1 MILIFTASKMKPSG
15 ELFNTPP
22 LTSCFVKKQINSIST
37 TIATGLDK
45 VPVRLL
51 KLCVNEVA
59 DSLTNIINLSFETA
73 TFPEIWK
80 IARVTPIYKSG
91 DKSVQLNYRPISVL
105 PVISKTCERHVHVTF
120 LSWLQKFRLL
130 IGNQSAYLNNHS
142 CVTALIDIT
151 DTLLLNMDRGDIN
164 GLLMLDLSKA
174 FDLINHNLLLK
185 KLEIYGLS
193 ESTLGWFNSYLSMR
207 KQAVAVNGT
216 ASEFLD
222 ISRGVPQGS
231 ILGPLLFI
239 TFMNDLSFEIN
250 DPQKLKMFADD
261 STILVAGRTLEY
273 VNQQLANCLK
283 PISSW
288 IGNHGMALNVA
299 KTESMIICTRPKLAR
314 LQGQRIQITHNGT
327 AIKSVDS
334 HKLLGLVLD
343 EQLTWNSH
351 TDEVCSRVLKRINLL
366 KAIKTYL
373 PQVQPLIDY
382 ACVIWGATSQY
393 NLDRILRL
401 QKYAARVILNI
412 LKRPHGQDVPSS
424 ELFSKLNWMI
434 INKRVDYFTS
444 IMMYKTINKSTPSY
458 LHNRFEYV
466 KDKHQ
471 TNTRPAASENL
482 FIPISYLL
490 RQDKGLSCTGE

>member
-1 MILIFTASKMKPSG
+1 M
-15 ELFNTPP
+15 
-22 LTSCFVKKQINSIST
+22 
-37 TIATGLDK
+37 
-45 VPVRLL
+45 
-51 KLCVNEVA
+51 
-59 DSLTNIINLSFETA
+59 DS
-73 TFPEIWK
+73 
-80 IARVTPIYKSG
+80 
-91 DKSVQLNYRPISVL
+91 
-105 PVISKTCERHVHVTF
+105 
-120 LSWLQKFRLL
+120 
-130 IGNQSAYLNNHS
+130 
-142 CVTALIDIT
+142 
-151 DTLLLNMDRGDIN
+151 GDIN

-174 FDLINHNLLLK
+174 FDLIYHNLLLK

-231 ILGPLLFI
+231 ILCPLLFI
-239 TFMNDLSFEIN
+239 TFMNDLSFEID

-261 STILVAGRTLEY
+261 STILVAGRTFEY

-299 KTESMIICTRPKLAR
+299 KTESMVICTRPKLAC

-334 HKLLGLVLD
+334 HKLLGLVLN

-351 TDEVCSRVLKRINLL
+351 TDEVCSKVLKRINIL

-373 PQVQPLIDY
+373 PQCARQSFYKSLIQPIIDY

-393 NLDRILRL
+393 NVDRILRL

-412 LKRPHGQDVPSS
+412 KRPQDVPSS
-424 ELFSKLNWMI
+424 ELFSKLNWMT
-434 INKRVDYFTS
+434 INQRVDYFTS
-444 IMMYKTINKSTPSY
+444 IMMYKTINKSTPNY

-471 TNTRPAASENL
+471 IKTRSAASGNL
-482 FIPISYLL
+482 FIPKLSSKTGQRSFLY
-490 RQDKGLSCTGE
+490 RGVTAWNGLSVGARDYSLEEFKNMWPESFVINIFVIYIFCNYYILV